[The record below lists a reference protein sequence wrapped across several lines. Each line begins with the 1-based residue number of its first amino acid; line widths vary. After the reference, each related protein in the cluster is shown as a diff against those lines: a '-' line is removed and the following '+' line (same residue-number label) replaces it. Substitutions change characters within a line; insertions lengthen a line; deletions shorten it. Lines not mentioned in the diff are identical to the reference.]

1 MTGDCAALKKAI
13 LGIFANCA
21 ILPSVGNKGTT
32 MRYALL
38 ALALTAFTAFSATP
52 VLADCGEH
60 TKTSDISVPTTV
72 ADAPIKQSTPSGS

>member
-1 MTGDCAALKKAI
+1 LQRQKVI
-13 LGIFANCA
+13 LGIFADYA
-21 ILPSVGNKGTT
+21 MLSSVGHKETT

-38 ALALTAFTAFSATP
+38 ALALTAFIAFSATP

-60 TKTSDISVPTTV
+60 TKTSEVSVPTTV

>member
-1 MTGDCAALKKAI
+1 
-13 LGIFANCA
+13 
-21 ILPSVGNKGTT
+21 

>member
-1 MTGDCAALKKAI
+1 
-13 LGIFANCA
+13 
-21 ILPSVGNKGTT
+21 

-38 ALALTAFTAFSATP
+38 ALALTAFIAFSATP

-60 TKTSDISVPTTV
+60 TKTSEVSVSTTV